1 MALCSICERLVVT
14 PPFSKGKCRVCRK
27 PIWNVYAPTDVLCE
41 ECAKRRNACPHCGR
55 PITQQVA
62 EKTPIRTI
70 AIDGPVAAGKTTTA
84 KILAEKLGFTHLDT
98 GAMYRA
104 IAVKYRD
111 AGERNI
117 EEMLKKTTMRV
128 ERCGIYGQKIF
139 VNDFNVTGMLRERE
153 ISMLAST
160 LSKERSVRQF
170 LLKIQRRFAAEHS
183 VVMEGRDIGTVVLP
197 NADLKIFLTA
207 DLNTRAERRLAEM
220 RLHGDYSVS
229 LEALREEF
237 RLRDEQDTNREE
249 APLCAAED
257 SIIVDNTELSV
268 AETLKEILTRISAKK

>member
-1 MALCSICERLVVT
+1 MR
-14 PPFSKGKCRVCRK
+14 
-27 PIWNVYAPTDVLCE
+27 
-41 ECAKRRNACPHCGR
+41 KRRNACPHCGR

-70 AIDGPVAAGKTTTA
+70 AIDGPAAAGKTTTA
-84 KILAEKLGFTHLDT
+84 KILAEKLGFTYLDT

-111 AGERNI
+111 TGERNI

-170 LLKIQRRFAAEHS
+170 LLTIQRRFAAEHS

-207 DLNTRAERRLAEM
+207 DLETRAERRLAEM
-220 RLHGDYSVS
+220 RLARRLQRQPRSAPRRVAPAGRTGYKPRGSAAVQPRRTASSSITRSSVS
-229 LEALREEF
+229 QKR
-237 RLRDEQDTNREE
+237 
-249 APLCAAED
+249 
-257 SIIVDNTELSV
+257 
-268 AETLKEILTRISAKK
+268 

>member
-14 PPFSKGKCRVCRK
+14 PSFSKGKCRVCRK

-84 KILAEKLGFTHLDT
+84 KILAEKLGFTYLDT

-128 ERCGIYGQKIF
+128 ERCGIYGHKNF
-139 VNDFNVTGMLRERE
+139 
-153 ISMLAST
+153 
-160 LSKERSVRQF
+160 RQRF
-170 LLKIQRRFAAEHS
+170 QRDR
-183 VVMEGRDIGTVVLP
+183 
-197 NADLKIFLTA
+197 NA
-207 DLNTRAERRLAEM
+207 
-220 RLHGDYSVS
+220 
-229 LEALREEF
+229 
-237 RLRDEQDTNREE
+237 
-249 APLCAAED
+249 P
-257 SIIVDNTELSV
+257 
-268 AETLKEILTRISAKK
+268 